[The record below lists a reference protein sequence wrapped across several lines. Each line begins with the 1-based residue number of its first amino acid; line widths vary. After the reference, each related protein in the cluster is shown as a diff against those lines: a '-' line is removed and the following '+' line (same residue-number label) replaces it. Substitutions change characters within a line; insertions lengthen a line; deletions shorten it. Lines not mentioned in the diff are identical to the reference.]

1 MVQTVRSITILA
13 GEKIIM
19 LEKPL
24 ALHRIFFSIQAFADQ
39 TAWLE
44 SKISFDDPQFR
55 SFYVLDGSARYFE
68 AKGDDIFQGDV
79 WVYNTSNTNLLH
91 SATEILR

>member
-13 GEKIIM
+13 GEKKLF

-24 ALHRIFFSIQAFADQ
+24 ALHRIFFCIQVLAPNDEWHE
-39 TAWLE
+39 T
-44 SKISFDDPQFR
+44 KVSFDDPQFH

-68 AKGDDIFQGDV
+68 ARGEDIFQGDI
-79 WVYNTSNTNLLH
+79 WVYNMSNTNLLH
-91 SATEILR
+91 SATEILV

>member
-1 MVQTVRSITILA
+1 MAQTIRSVTVLA
-13 GEKIIM
+13 GEKVLI

-44 SKISFDDPQFR
+44 SKISFDDPLFG
-55 SFYVLDGSARYFE
+55 SFYVLDGSARYFQ

-79 WVYNTSNTNLLH
+79 WVYNVSNTNLLH
-91 SATEILR
+91 SATEILA

>member
-13 GEKIIM
+13 GEKMILI
-19 LEKPL
+19 EKPL
-24 ALHRIFFSIQAFADQ
+24 ALHRIFFSVQAFADM

-55 SFYVLDGSARYFE
+55 SFYVLDGSAKYFE
-68 AKGDDIFQGDV
+68 ARGDDIFQGNV
-79 WVYNTSNTNLLH
+79 WVYNISNTNLLH
-91 SATEILR
+91 SVTEILH

>member
-44 SKISFDDPQFR
+44 SKISFDDPMFR
-55 SFYVLDGSARYFE
+55 SFYVIDGPAKYFE
-68 AKGDDIFQGDV
+68 ARGDDISQGDI
-79 WVYNTSNTNLLH
+79 WVYNTSDTNLLY
-91 SATEILR
+91 SATEILH

>member
-1 MVQTVRSITILA
+1 MVQTVRSITVLA

-19 LEKPL
+19 LEKPQ
-24 ALHRIFFSIQAFADQ
+24 ALHRVFFSIQAFADQ

-68 AKGDDIFQGDV
+68 AKGDHIFQGNI
-79 WVYNTSNTNLLH
+79 WIYNISDTNLLH
-91 SATEILR
+91 SATEILV

>member
-13 GEKIIM
+13 GEKILMI
-19 LEKPL
+19 EKPT

-39 TAWLE
+39 TAWFE

-55 SFYVLDGSARYFE
+55 SFYVLDGSARYFQANGE
-68 AKGDDIFQGDV
+68 DIFQGNI
-79 WVYNTSNTNLLH
+79 WVLNTSNTNLLH
-91 SATEILR
+91 SATEILV

>member
-1 MVQTVRSITILA
+1 MVQTVRSITLLA
-13 GEKIIM
+13 GKKMVMI
-19 LEKPL
+19 EKPL

-39 TAWLE
+39 TVWLE
-44 SKISFDDPQFR
+44 TKISFNDPQFR
-55 SFYVLDGSARYFE
+55 SFYVLDGSARYFA
-68 AKGDDIFQGDV
+68 AKGEDIFQGNI

>member
-13 GEKIIM
+13 GEKKIM
-19 LEKPL
+19 IEKPR
-24 ALHRIFFSIQAFADQ
+24 ALHRVFFSVQAFADL

-44 SKISFDDPQFR
+44 TKISFDDPQFR

-68 AKGDDIFQGDV
+68 AKGKDIFQGDI
-79 WVYNTSNTNLLH
+79 WIYNISDTNLLY
-91 SATEILR
+91 SATEILH